1 MLGYC
6 TLVVRA
12 AFRLPLWRLLERFRT
27 GTIRKTQQA
36 AVMHDRKV
44 ILSAV
49 RDGVSKGRVFRF
61 TTSIQAHTFA
71 DTEKQLEISRASIMA
86 LNP

>member
-1 MLGYC
+1 M
-6 TLVVRA
+6 VRA
-12 AFRLPLWRLLERFRT
+12 AFRLLLWQLLNSFRT

-61 TTSIQAHTFA
+61 ITLVQAHTFA
-71 DTEKQLEISRASIMA
+71 ETDKQLEISRASIMA